1 MKALRK
7 CCLFQVDTFKLFIN
21 PKTRNAPHEKVAER
35 EEKVDAFEELSEG
48 RSAEKDKAGS
58 VPRANEKEEAK
69 LKARL
74 KEYGSNVTFTNVTSK
89 PTKVELKNKQSTGQ
103 TARVGNKK
111 EERIKSGDEVSWT
124 DHPLLPKGWCVAPPQ
139 QQQQQQR
146 AQIMPRLKVVQGEGG
161 GKDSRIQLRTAGGRV
176 LGSHGEAA
184 AFMEEEGNYG
194 EEDIQNLYKVTLVQP
209 VESKTESKVKGG
221 TSNPGG
227 LILAAPRRPGQNL
240 SGELGLGK
248 TSIEK
253 KCF

>member
-1 MKALRK
+1 M
-7 CCLFQVDTFKLFIN
+7 DTFKLFIN
-21 PKTRNAPHEKVAER
+21 PKTRNAPHEKVAES

-58 VPRANEKEEAK
+58 VPRAKNEKEEAK

-89 PTKVELKNKQSTGQ
+89 PTKVELKNNQSTGQ

-124 DHPLLPKGWCVAPPQ
+124 DHPLLPKGWCVAPRQ
-139 QQQQQQR
+139 QQQQQQQQA
-146 AQIMPRLKVVQGEGG
+146 AQVMPRLKVVQLQGEG
-161 GKDSRIQLRTAGGRV
+161 KESRIQLRTPGGRV

-194 EEDIQNLYKVTLVQP
+194 EEDIQNLYKVTVPQP
-209 VESKTESKVKGG
+209 VESKRESKVKGG

-227 LILAAPRRPGQNL
+227 SILAAPRRPGQNL

-253 KCF
+253 KVIKRALPR